1 MKTMD
6 EFRNEIERMK
16 LREMVYGSPKPNPK
30 LTRHAAARS
39 ALHRGHSTQRILAKD
54 YELVGLAGEQA
65 FCDWANIEPDLSLK
79 PKGNG
84 GYQHRVNGR
93 KVAIKTYRKPNNL
106 LVEEGKVRADI
117 YVLALYRDA
126 TQDATL
132 LGWATKDEVL
142 AREPYDVGGMGVVSH
157 AIHHTA
163 LHEMDDLRGVLGIV
177 AGVGETIPLF
187 DLGEIA

>member
-1 MKTMD
+1 MKTMEELRRD
-6 EFRNEIERMK
+6 LEARRFRDKHFTAPDPTI
-16 LREMVYGSPKPNPK
+16 V
-30 LTRHAAARS
+30 RHAEARS
-39 ALHRGHSTQRILAKD
+39 ALHTGHRTQRILAD
-54 YELVGLAGEQA
+54 GYELVGLAGEQA
-65 FCDWANIEPDLSLK
+65 FCDWAGISPDLSLK
-79 PKGNG
+79 PKVNG
-84 GYQHRVNGR
+84 GYQHKINGR
-93 KVAIKTYRKPNNL
+93 KVSIKPYRKPNNL

-163 LHEMDDLRGVLGIV
+163 LHDMDELRGVLGIV